1 MSELKN
7 EYMKYVKCTGQN
19 SIRSIDW
26 EIVHCGV
33 FHSSTYL
40 LLISQRIFITSEKI
54 DPIITSPPSILTY
67 LIIYTIRILLPKS
80 HVEIVLIP
88 FICFFPHTLEAIQ
101 LKISISIL
109 YRKNL
114 NTPTFLN

>member
-54 DPIITSPPSILTY
+54 DPIIKYVSIC
-67 LIIYTIRILLPKS
+67 IIYFNFKSYRVLLENS
-80 HVEIVLIP
+80 
-88 FICFFPHTLEAIQ
+88 
-101 LKISISIL
+101 
-109 YRKNL
+109 
-114 NTPTFLN
+114 